1 MALEDTTQVLLL
13 KNLRVKLRL
22 PRFYFRLFEAKKT
35 EEDLELIRFCIKRFG
50 YRPKSLS
57 CFTKAIT
64 HKSFD
69 QDSISNERLEF
80 LGDSIIDAVVAE
92 FLFEKFPYEDEGY
105 LTKIK
110 SKLVSRKTLS
120 EIAESMQLES
130 VLRYHKGR
138 SISISTI
145 EGNAFEAII
154 GAIYLDGGYIAAQKS
169 LLKTVFRNYVDL
181 NKILEEEIDF
191 KSRLFI
197 LSQKNKYDLSF
208 NVISEI
214 NLGATWEY
222 KVMVE
227 MNKKGYGIGTGNS
240 KKIAEQAAAK
250 QTLELLGVI

>member
-1 MALEDTTQVLLL
+1 LL
-13 KNLRVKLRL
+13 KNFKVKLLFR
-22 PRFYFRLFEAKKT
+22 RFYSRFFEAKKT

-50 YRPKSLS
+50 YRPTSLIV
-57 CFTKAIT
+57 FKKAIT

-69 QDSISNERLEF
+69 QESVSNERLEF
-80 LGDSIIDAVVAE
+80 LGDTIIDAIVAE
-92 FLFEKFPYEDEGY
+92 YLYEKFPYEDEGY

-120 EIAESMQLES
+120 EIAEAMQLATM
-130 VLRYHKGR
+130 LRYHKGR
-138 SISISTI
+138 SINISTI
-145 EGNAFEAII
+145 EGNAFEAFI
-154 GAIYLDGGYIAAQKS
+154 GAIYLDGGYAAAQKS

-197 LSQKNKYDLSF
+197 LSQKNKYQLAF
-208 NVISEI
+208 IVTEEI
-214 NLGATWEY
+214 NLGASWEY
-222 KVMVE
+222 KIAAE
-227 MNKKGYGIGTGNS
+227 INGKRYGIGIGSS